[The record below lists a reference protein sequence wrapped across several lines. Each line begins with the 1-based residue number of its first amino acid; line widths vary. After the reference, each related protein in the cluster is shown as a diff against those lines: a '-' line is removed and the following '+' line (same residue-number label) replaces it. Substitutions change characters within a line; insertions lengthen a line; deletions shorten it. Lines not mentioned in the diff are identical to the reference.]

1 MAEWRALR
9 DGQAKSCASLV
20 QLLEGSADDAQ
31 AFSRL
36 PKVRKKSV
44 KEAAQQVRGQA
55 AKVGLF
61 LVEETTLEETTGVLA
76 QFAESL
82 DVFVSWCR
90 GMMASVGPTMQHQ
103 IRGLAVALVGSAAR
117 LIEGALSEGG
127 GKPSADL
134 KVLAAVVFQRCDE
147 VGVSVRSGF
156 PTRYRN
162 SKHEMT

>member
-1 MAEWRALR
+1 MAEWQALR
-9 DGQAKSCASLV
+9 DGQAKSCAALV

-90 GMMASVGPTMQHQ
+90 GMMASVGPTMQGQ
-103 IRGLAVALVGSAAR
+103 IPVPVRGLAVALVGSAAR

-134 KVLAAVVFQRCDE
+134 KVLAALWRE
-147 VGVSVRSGF
+147 A
-156 PTRYRN
+156 P
-162 SKHEMT
+162 